1 MLACTLVQREGG
13 TIIISGLVLVTKAPR
28 CYAKKDR
35 IIMYKRHTQYRTC
48 RSLCFLLKSSS
59 PFSFHMLPFPQ
70 NVDPRTGD
78 MLKDTSRSYHMC
90 LTTKPHLTVCFSWIC
105 QCKRKLNHGPLCSL
119 ASFRIDRHA
128 SIRCCFHL
136 RSGNVHECQR
146 SHQGYHYYCQNHM
159 E

>member
-1 MLACTLVQREGG
+1 
-13 TIIISGLVLVTKAPR
+13 
-28 CYAKKDR
+28 
-35 IIMYKRHTQYRTC
+35 MYKRHTQYRTC

-146 SHQGYHYYCQNHM
+146 VASRISLLLSESYGVTHCSSDIHM
-159 E
+159 PKTWTLHTTTTWLL